1 MFYVSKNVVKVN
13 MVMKVR
19 DKLFNNNVTKAC
31 QFMFQDQ
38 HCHHGVMVRGGGPVN
53 EKNAVNS
60 WRAKMKRMFLVIIM
74 NLLM

>member
-31 QFMFQDQ
+31 QFMFQGPALPPWRD
-38 HCHHGVMVRGGGPVN
+38 GTGG
-53 EKNAVNS
+53 ELS
-60 WRAKMKRMFLVIIM
+60 MKRMQ
-74 NLLM
+74 

>member
-31 QFMFQDQ
+31 QFMFQD
-38 HCHHGVMVRGGGPVN
+38 HGVMVRGGPVN

>member
-38 HCHHGVMVRGGGPVN
+38 HCHHGVMVRGGTCQ
-53 EKNAVNS
+53 
-60 WRAKMKRMFLVIIM
+60 
-74 NLLM
+74 